1 MAVWLRAKP
10 MGRTLCGF
18 VRQHAYGNADTLPD
32 HARIAWMLALITI
45 NMDLSVPVLYTAII
59 ETSYGC
65 NMFTLYGI
73 YYGISQAN
81 FAMPVVCGWTSDW
94 LGPWS
99 HAVLLVCCVIL
110 SLLQAATLV
119 VTDVWLLGAIFV
131 VRQWLINQA
140 VVQSYKLMAIR
151 AHKVQLNPHVCCV
164 RARRSTTPPSLL
176 QVFADDEERKEQEC
190 QRTGATADFWTSLGE
205 GVAYCV
211 VYFMPPRSSRI
222 ALVMMAVAST
232 VLVAMLAATYRISDL
247 ADDVPANNVPVKH
260 NLATAST
267 TASSEHT
274 ALLASRGVGSEA
286 TPCCSCRRGSPLRR
300 FAE

>member
-1 MAVWLRAKP
+1 MWVDIGLAGTLEPRSLARVLRDSVTPASCNL
-10 MGRTLCGF
+10 GCDGCVATGSHLCGST
-18 VRQHAYGNADTLPD
+18 VAHQPGRRTK
-32 HARIAWMLALITI
+32 
-45 NMDLSVPVLYTAII
+45 
-59 ETSYGC
+59 
-65 NMFTLYGI
+65 
-73 YYGISQAN
+73 
-81 FAMPVVCGWTSDW
+81 
-94 LGPWS
+94 
-99 HAVLLVCCVIL
+99 
-110 SLLQAATLV
+110 LQAHGHPCPQ
-119 VTDVWLLGAIFV
+119 GAV
-131 VRQWLINQA
+131 EP
-140 VVQSYKLMAIR
+140 S
-151 AHKVQLNPHVCCV
+151 CV
-164 RARRSTTPPSLL
+164 LCSCRRSTMPPSLL

-247 ADDVPANNVPVKH
+247 ADDVPVKH

>member
-99 HAVLLVCCVIL
+99 HVVLLVCCVIL

-164 RARRSTTPPSLL
+164 RAVAQQCHLHCCRCLQTMRSEKNRNANAQARR
-176 QVFADDEERKEQEC
+176 Q
-190 QRTGATADFWTSLGE
+190 TSGRRLAR
-205 GVAYCV
+205 VW
-211 VYFMPPRSSRI
+211 P
-222 ALVMMAVAST
+222 T
-232 VLVAMLAATYRISDL
+232 V
-247 ADDVPANNVPVKH
+247 
-260 NLATAST
+260 
-267 TASSEHT
+267 
-274 ALLASRGVGSEA
+274 
-286 TPCCSCRRGSPLRR
+286 SCTSCLHARPGSPLS
-300 FAE
+300 